1 MIVSTSA
8 LLDACVLMPINLTDV
23 LLRLAK
29 AGTFRPLWSAE
40 VLDEVRRNLPRASAG
55 MTPEKSQ
62 QRVSAMRT
70 AFADAEVSGYEWLL
84 PTLTNHPKDR
94 HVLAA
99 AVHGGAEV
107 IVTANLSDFP
117 PGALRPHGV
126 EAVHP
131 DAFLLALLD
140 LHPEIIAECLQN
152 LVAAKRKPQETLGS
166 FLTKL
171 AKVAPRFTE
180 EVQRSTAC

>member
-1 MIVSTSA
+1 M
-8 LLDACVLMPINLTDV
+8 
-23 LLRLAK
+23 
-29 AGTFRPLWSAE
+29 
-40 VLDEVRRNLPRASAG
+40 RR
-55 MTPEKSQ
+55 
-62 QRVSAMRT
+62 
-70 AFADAEVSGYEWLL
+70 AFTDAEVAGYEWLL

-107 IVTANLSDFP
+107 IVTANLADFP
-117 PGALRPHGV
+117 PGALRPHGI

-131 DAFLLALLD
+131 DAFLLGILD
-140 LHPEIIAECLQN
+140 LHPGITAECLRS
-152 LVAAKRKPQETLGS
+152 LVAAKRKPQETLDS